1 MCIFSLSKSFPNK
14 LREKCIETQPSETK
28 AERIELSLGNA
39 SQFKKKKVI
48 SVLRF
53 ILQEAPKSK
62 WLYTTSVSD
71 KAGVLFE
78 GKLNIHSLI
87 KSDFILI

>member
-1 MCIFSLSKSFPNK
+1 MCIFSLSKPFPNK

-48 SVLRF
+48 CVLRF

-62 WLYTTSVSD
+62 
-71 KAGVLFE
+71 
-78 GKLNIHSLI
+78 
-87 KSDFILI
+87 